1 MLSTTAL
8 YREKINAPKRSF
20 QVSLYLYI
28 NDTLTYLFQN
38 NKIVDIE
45 IQRAG
50 ELSKFFGFGVSHK
63 TTIKLLDKE
72 RKLNINKGDYFRLEI
87 GLDKSTGVEY
97 KQFPLMY
104 VSEITRDEKTNQLTI
119 ITYDILEKFKKH
131 TFSELTLTKPYT
143 IADVV
148 NAVATF
154 LGISAN
160 IPSLDVFN
168 ISYADGAN
176 LEGTESL
183 YDLLTAAAEATQTIF
198 YMNYNNKLT
207 FRRLATKLD
216 KTISKDIYME
226 LASGY
231 NRKLQTICSATE
243 LGDNVS
249 SSLETPGETQYV
261 RDNPFWELRDDI
273 DTLVNN
279 AVAALSGI
287 TINEFS
293 CEWRGDPALEP
304 GDRLAYET
312 KDDAIEYTYLIN
324 DTLIYNGGLR
334 QKTDWSFKETEETA
348 SNPTSLG
355 EVLKQTYARVDKANK
370 QVNILVSQVETN
382 KSNISSLQ
390 LNTESISAT
399 VESLE
404 ATTNSQVEIINN
416 LVLKADGITNT
427 LDNRGGNNLLRNSYF
442 YEYEN
447 GLLTYWSGPQ
457 KVIEKYESKSR
468 NALSLQNGTIKQSVS
483 LTNKKYC
490 CSFKYIKLSEV
501 ANAKFVINGNE
512 IILDGSVDSENSIEY
527 VIDLKNDSITIEFI
541 CDTNDGFLVYEPM
554 LNEGESASLFT
565 QNTSESISDTVN
577 IGKGVEV
584 LASNI
589 KNKARMDADGLR
601 GINTETNELTFYQT
615 TEGLYGKKVET
626 ESMRSGNLII
636 TTRNGHNFMSGL

>member
-119 ITYDILEKFKKH
+119 ITYDILDKSKKH

-160 IPSLDVFN
+160 IPNLDVFN
-168 ISYADGAN
+168 VSYADGAN
-176 LEGTESL
+176 FEGTESL
-183 YDLLTAAAEATQTIF
+183 YDVLTAAAEATQTIF
-198 YMNYNNKLT
+198 YMNYNNELT
-207 FRRLATKLD
+207 FRRLNTTLN

-226 LASGY
+226 LTSGV

-273 DTLVNN
+273 NTLVDN
-279 AVAALSGI
+279 AVSALSSI

-501 ANAKFVINGNE
+501 ANAKFIINGKE
-512 IILDGSVDSENSIEY
+512 YVLDGNVDYEKKFEIVE
-527 VIDLKNDSITIEFI
+527 DLKTDSITIEFV

-589 KNKARMDADGLR
+589 KNKTRMDADGLR

-615 TEGLYGKKVET
+615 TDGMYGKELET
-626 ESMRSGNLII
+626 ESIRSGNLII